1 MAGEI
6 ENTLSHMRQK
16 RGLSASDLAKQAGVS
31 RQTIYAME
39 AGSYVPNTAVALK
52 LARALE
58 TRVEDLFALGEEST
72 APDPRSEQVELL
84 PDSAIPQAGQPVQLC
99 RVGKRI
105 IASIPSAVQW
115 YFPASDAVVV
125 RRPLRRNKADV
136 RVIHRDSSFR
146 NRILVAGCDAGI
158 SVLAR
163 HVQTA
168 GIELVLAHRNS
179 SQALKLLKDG
189 CVHVAGTHLHD
200 DATGESNIPAVRR
213 LFAKSKVAVISF
225 AVWE

>member
-72 APDPRSEQVELL
+72 APDPRSEQVVLL

-105 IASIPSAVQW
+105 IASMPSAVQW

-125 RRPLRRNKADV
+125 RRPLRRTRAYV
-136 RVIHRDSSFR
+136 RVIHSDFR
-146 NRILVAGCDAGI
+146 NRILVPRCDPAI
-158 SVLAR
+158 SALAR
-163 HVQTA
+163 HVHTP
-168 GIELVLAHRNS
+168 GIQPVLGHRNS
-179 SQALKLLKDG
+179 SQALKLLKEG
-189 CVHVAGTHLHD
+189 CVHVAGTHLRD
-200 DATGESNIPAVRR
+200 DATGESNIPAVG
-213 LFAKSKVAVISF
+213 
-225 AVWE
+225 